1 MKGVG
6 CTGSVTFLLIERS
19 LLQSVDLGLLSVVP
33 TMRQLTLIVECC
45 FLAVIAVV
53 SAFPSF
59 CGAGLCSGFGAL
71 FGVWP
76 FLHLPW
82 LVRAVEVVVS
92 FLFVAS
98 EGSIHH

>member
-1 MKGVG
+1 
-6 CTGSVTFLLIERS
+6 
-19 LLQSVDLGLLSVVP
+19 
-33 TMRQLTLIVECC
+33 MRQLTLIVECC
-45 FLAVIAVV
+45 VLAVIVVV

-59 CGAGLCSGFGAL
+59 CGTGLRSGLGSL

-82 LVRAVEVVVS
+82 LVRAIEVVVS

-98 EGSIHH
+98 GGAVHH